1 MYWMDVLISL
11 WPCSLWAHLSIC
23 QFSKLLQMFWL
34 ARTQMSQNKLL
45 FKENINKHHICC
57 YSPKRFFSYF
67 KMALTLSIK
76 VIQGVVRMPVS
87 QELIGRVPLFV
98 WPRSRL
104 VWAVVLPRVWAAH
117 AGHSWNG
124 RCAVLELGLSLCSL
138 PLIMDAK
145 TILCCWQK
153 VMEHTSLIPAIGSFW
168 SFPHGFPLV
177 PLIVWAYLSVF
188 LAKL

>member
-1 MYWMDVLISL
+1 
-11 WPCSLWAHLSIC
+11 
-23 QFSKLLQMFWL
+23 
-34 ARTQMSQNKLL
+34 
-45 FKENINKHHICC
+45 
-57 YSPKRFFSYF
+57 
-67 KMALTLSIK
+67 
-76 VIQGVVRMPVS
+76 MPVS

-98 WPRSRL
+98 WPHFRL
-104 VWAVVLPRVWAAH
+104 VWALVLPHVWAAH

-188 LAKL
+188 LAELWAHLWTGFVSLLFAIVSSHLTQCLVRRILNEYLQNDNGLPS